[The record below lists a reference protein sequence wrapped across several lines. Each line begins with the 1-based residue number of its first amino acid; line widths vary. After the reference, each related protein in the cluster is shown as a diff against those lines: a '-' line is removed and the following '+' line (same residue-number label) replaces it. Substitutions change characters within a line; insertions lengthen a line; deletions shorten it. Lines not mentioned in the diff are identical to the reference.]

1 MYTEYYGFSEKPFSV
16 TPDPKFLF
24 ETPMH
29 REALSSMIYGII
41 ERRGFVV
48 ITGEVGTGKTTL
60 IHTLFNKLEGNVK
73 TAFIFHTSITFLE
86 LLKNILD
93 ELNIHNDDPSKTG
106 MLRTLNAY
114 LIKRLAQDEVI
125 AVIID
130 EAQNLSREVMEDLRM
145 LSNLETNKS
154 KLLQIVLV
162 GQPELERH
170 LQSED
175 LRQLRQR
182 IWMKCSI
189 QPLTEKESSE
199 YIEHRLRLVGSSSKL
214 FTSEALSMICQRAGG
229 IPRTINVLCE
239 NALLVGYAQSR
250 RKIGGDIINEVIKDM
265 EDSVIAKQVQPA
277 THTPMISKPS
287 YRAKG
292 TYYTYAALGL
302 LMITCLTL
310 WALLL
315 HQWSVPANN
324 IIPQAISTVSIP
336 AITNSM
342 PEAAIAAN
350 KPVAVETALPQTPKP
365 ASASTPQADS
375 ITPNQQV
382 KVAMKTMDAEPIPA
396 IKNSM
401 PEAAIAANKPAVVE
415 TALPQ
420 TPKPESVSTPQADS
434 TTPNQQVK
442 VAAQIMN
449 TEPLDALRKED
460 SSDKIVTVAKN
471 NCISLLAQRHY
482 NRTNPT
488 IISLILDANP
498 SITDVNLIL
507 INQPVKI
514 PEITKNSLIVEKP
527 DGFCRIYLG
536 TFETPDAAKRY
547 QYEAILKEKEI
558 NVIPRKVSPRE
569 TWYRVEVNKI
579 RSRDECL
586 QVINTLQQKGLLPA
600 LGDSTTPQPGG
611 NT

>member
-60 IHTLFNKLEGNVK
+60 IHTLFNKLEENVK

-93 ELNIHNDDPSKTG
+93 ELNIHNGDPSKTG

-114 LIKRLAQDEVI
+114 LIKKLSQDEVI

-162 GQPELERH
+162 GQPELERQ

-182 IWMKCSI
+182 IWMKCRI

-214 FTSEALSMICQRAGG
+214 FTSEALSVICQHAHG
-229 IPRTINVLCE
+229 IPRTINVICE

-250 RKIGGDIINEVIKDM
+250 RKIDGEIINEVIRDM
-265 EDSVIAKQVQPA
+265 EDSVIARQVQPS
-277 THTPMISKPS
+277 THTRRIQKSPHQVKS
-287 YRAKG
+287 

-302 LMITCLTL
+302 LMVTCIALC
-310 WALLL
+310 ALLL
-315 HQWSVPANN
+315 HQWSVQANN
-324 IIPQAISTVSIP
+324 LNYPQANHSVS
-336 AITNSM
+336 
-342 PEAAIAAN
+342 
-350 KPVAVETALPQTPKP
+350 
-365 ASASTPQADS
+365 
-375 ITPNQQV
+375 
-382 KVAMKTMDAEPIPA
+382 IPA

-401 PEAAIAANKPAVVE
+401 PEAAIASNKPVAVE
-415 TALPQ
+415 TIPPQ
-420 TPKPESVSTPQADS
+420 PPKPETAPTPQADS

-442 VAAQIMN
+442 VATQTMN
-449 TEPLDALRKED
+449 AEPLDALRKED
-460 SSDKIVTVAKN
+460 SSDKIVTAAKN
-471 NCISLLAQRHY
+471 NCISILAKRHY
-482 NRTNPT
+482 NRTNLT
-488 IISLILDANP
+488 IFSLILDANP

-507 INQPVKI
+507 INQPIKI

-527 DGFCRIYLG
+527 DGSCRIYLG

-579 RSRDECL
+579 KSRDECL
-586 QVINTLQQKGLLPA
+586 QVINALQQKGLLPA
-600 LGDSTTPQPGG
+600 LGEFTTPQPRG

>member
-1 MYTEYYGFSEKPFSV
+1 
-16 TPDPKFLF
+16 
-24 ETPMH
+24 
-29 REALSSMIYGII
+29 
-41 ERRGFVV
+41 
-48 ITGEVGTGKTTL
+48 
-60 IHTLFNKLEGNVK
+60 
-73 TAFIFHTSITFLE
+73 
-86 LLKNILD
+86 
-93 ELNIHNDDPSKTG
+93 
-106 MLRTLNAY
+106 
-114 LIKRLAQDEVI
+114 
-125 AVIID
+125 
-130 EAQNLSREVMEDLRM
+130 
-145 LSNLETNKS
+145 
-154 KLLQIVLV
+154 
-162 GQPELERH
+162 
-170 LQSED
+170 
-175 LRQLRQR
+175 
-182 IWMKCSI
+182 
-189 QPLTEKESSE
+189 
-199 YIEHRLRLVGSSSKL
+199 
-214 FTSEALSMICQRAGG
+214 
-229 IPRTINVLCE
+229 
-239 NALLVGYAQSR
+239 
-250 RKIGGDIINEVIKDM
+250 
-265 EDSVIAKQVQPA
+265 
-277 THTPMISKPS
+277 MISKPS

-292 TYYTYAALGL
+292 TNYTYAALGL

-324 IIPQAISTVSIP
+324 INPQAIRTVSIP

-350 KPVAVETALPQTPKP
+350 KPAAVETALPQT
-365 ASASTPQADS
+365 S
-375 ITPNQQV
+375 
-382 KVAMKTMDAEPIPA
+382 
-396 IKNSM
+396 
-401 PEAAIAANKPAVVE
+401 
-415 TALPQ
+415 
-420 TPKPESVSTPQADS
+420 KPESASTPQADS

-471 NCISLLAQRHY
+471 NCISRLAQRHY

-579 RSRDECL
+579 SSRDECL
-586 QVINTLQQKGLLPA
+586 QVINTLQQKGLMPA